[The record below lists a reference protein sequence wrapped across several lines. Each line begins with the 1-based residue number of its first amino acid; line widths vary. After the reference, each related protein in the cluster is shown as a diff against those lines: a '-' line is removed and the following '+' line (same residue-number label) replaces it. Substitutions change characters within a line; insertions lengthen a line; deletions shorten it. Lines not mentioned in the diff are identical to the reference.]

1 MNISNRL
8 CAHMNKLKDIEY
20 LNEISYGYWKAQVL
34 FVAIDMD
41 VFTLIDGDGKSCKAL
56 TKRLGTELRAT
67 EMVLNALV
75 SLGLLRKVKGV
86 YRNTAMS
93 SRHLVKNRPLYQGD
107 RIHHFHNM
115 WDYWSKLNVAVKTG
129 KPTAY
134 DNAEEEVDDQR
145 LREFIRA
152 MHNIGTVQAEEVC
165 RKLHL
170 NKYRSLLDL
179 AGGQGTYAVRFVE
192 KNPELKAVVFD
203 LPDVTRI
210 AREYINKSG
219 MKGKVATKA
228 GDCLKDSFGKE
239 LYDIVFVSNLLHIY
253 EPVENLKILK
263 KCWDSLLKKG
273 IVVIQEFIL
282 NSAKTQPLFG
292 TLFSLNMLMG
302 THRGSSYS
310 YVEMK
315 EWLKDV
321 GFKNIKRVN
330 LNLDSGLIIGHKL

>member
-1 MNISNRL
+1 
-8 CAHMNKLKDIEY
+8 MNKPKDIEY
-20 LNEISYGYWKAQVL
+20 LNEISYSYWKAQVL

-41 VFTLIDGDGKSCKAL
+41 VFTLTTGNGKSCKVIAKKIR
-56 TKRLGTELRAT
+56 TDLRAT
-67 EMVLNALV
+67 EMILNALV
-75 SLGLLRKVKGV
+75 SLEFLRKIKDI
-86 YRNTAMS
+86 YRNTATS
-93 SRHLVKNRPLYQGD
+93 NRYLVKDSPLYQGD

-134 DNAEEEVDDQR
+134 DNVEEEVDEKR

-152 MHNIGTVQAEEVC
+152 MHNIGTVQAGEICE
-165 RKLHL
+165 KLHL
-170 NKYRSLLDL
+170 KKYRSLLDL
-179 AGGQGTYAVRFVE
+179 AGGQGTYAVRFANE
-192 KNPELKAVVFD
+192 NPKMKAVVFD
-203 LPDVTRI
+203 LPDVIKITR
-210 AREYINKSG
+210 EHINESG
-219 MKGKVATKA
+219 MKGKVTTTA

-253 EPVENLKILK
+253 KPGENRKILK

-273 IVVIQEFIL
+273 IVVIQEFVL

-310 YVEMK
+310 YIEMK
-315 EWLKDV
+315 KWLKDV
-321 GFKNIKRVN
+321 GFKNVRKVD
-330 LNLDSGLIIGHKL
+330 LDLDSGLIIGHKP

>member
-1 MNISNRL
+1 MQKSSL
-8 CAHMNKLKDIEY
+8 SPLSY
-20 LNEISYGYWKAQVL
+20 LNEISYSYWKAQVL

-41 VFTLIDGDGKSCKAL
+41 VFTLIGGDGKSCKAV
-56 TKRLGTELRAT
+56 TKSLRTNLRAT

-86 YRNTAMS
+86 YKNTAMS
-93 SRHLVKNRPLYQGD
+93 NRYLVKNRPLYQGD
-107 RIHHFHNM
+107 RIRHFHNL
-115 WDYWSKLNVAVKTG
+115 WDYWSKLGVAVKTG

-134 DNAEEEVDDQR
+134 DNAEEVDEQR

-152 MHNIGTVQAEEVC
+152 MHNIGTVQAGKVY
-165 RKLHL
+165 RKLQL
-170 NKYRSLLDL
+170 KKYRSLLDL
-179 AGGQGTYAVRFVE
+179 AGGQGTYAVSFVE
-192 KNPELKAVVFD
+192 RNPKMRTVVFD
-203 LPDVTRI
+203 LPEVIKI
-210 AREYINKSG
+210 AREHIKKSG
-219 MKGKVATKA
+219 MKGKVTTKA
-228 GDCLKDSFGKE
+228 GDCLKDSLGKE

-253 EPVENLKILK
+253 EPGENRKILK

-321 GFKNIKRVN
+321 GFKDVKRVN
-330 LNLDSGLIIGHKL
+330 LDLDSGLIIGHKM

>member
-1 MNISNRL
+1 
-8 CAHMNKLKDIEY
+8 MNKPKDIEY
-20 LNEISYGYWKAQVL
+20 LNEISYSYWKAQVL

-41 VFTLIDGDGKSCKAL
+41 VFTLTAGNGKSCKVIARKL
-56 TKRLGTELRAT
+56 RTDLRAT
-67 EMVLNALV
+67 EMILNALV
-75 SLGLLRKVKGV
+75 SLEFLRKIGEV
-86 YRNTAMS
+86 YRNTAIS
-93 SRHLVKNRPLYQGD
+93 NRYLVKGSQLYQGD

-115 WDYWSKLNVAVKTG
+115 WDCWSKLNVAIKTG

-134 DNAEEEVDDQR
+134 DNAEEEVDEKR

-152 MHNIGTVQAEEVC
+152 MHNIGVVQAGEICEE
-165 RKLHL
+165 LHL
-170 NKYRSLLDL
+170 KKYRSLLDL
-179 AGGQGTYAVRFVE
+179 AGGQGTYAVRFVKE
-192 KNPELKAVVFD
+192 NPKMKAVVFD
-203 LPDVTRI
+203 LPEVIKITRDHI
-210 AREYINKSG
+210 KESG

-253 EPVENLKILK
+253 KPGENRKILK

-273 IVVIQEFIL
+273 IVVIQEFVL
-282 NSAKTQPLFG
+282 NSAKTQPLFS

-321 GFKNIKRVN
+321 GFKNIKKVN
-330 LNLDSGLIIGHKL
+330 LDLDSGLIIGHKP

>member
-1 MNISNRL
+1 
-8 CAHMNKLKDIEY
+8 MNKPKDIEY
-20 LNEISYGYWKAQVL
+20 LNEISYSYWKAQVL

-41 VFTLIDGDGKSCKAL
+41 VFTLTAGNGKSCKVIARKL
-56 TKRLGTELRAT
+56 RTDLRAT
-67 EMVLNALV
+67 EMILNALV
-75 SLGLLRKVKGV
+75 SLEFLRKIGEV
-86 YRNTAMS
+86 YRNTAIS
-93 SRHLVKNRPLYQGD
+93 NRYLVKGSQLYQGD

-115 WDYWSKLNVAVKTG
+115 WDCWSKLNVAIKTG

-134 DNAEEEVDDQR
+134 DNAEEEVDEKR

-152 MHNIGTVQAEEVC
+152 MHNIGVVQAGEICEE
-165 RKLHL
+165 LHL
-170 NKYRSLLDL
+170 KKYRSLLDL
-179 AGGQGTYAVRFVE
+179 AGGQGTYAVRFVKE
-192 KNPELKAVVFD
+192 NPKMKAVVFD
-203 LPDVTRI
+203 LPEVIKITRDHI
-210 AREYINKSG
+210 KESG

-253 EPVENLKILK
+253 KPGKNREILK
-263 KCWDSLLKKG
+263 KCWDSLSKKG
-273 IVVIQEFIL
+273 IVVIQEFVL

-321 GFKNIKRVN
+321 GFKNIKKVN
-330 LNLDSGLIIGHKL
+330 LDLDSGLIIGHKP

>member
-1 MNISNRL
+1 MKSTQ
-8 CAHMNKLKDIEY
+8 Y
-20 LNEISYGYWKAQVL
+20 LNELSYGYWKAQVL

-41 VFTLIDGDGKSCKAL
+41 MFTLIGDNGKSCKAL
-56 TKRLGTELRAT
+56 TKRLRTDLRAT

-75 SLGLLRKVKGV
+75 SLGLLRKVKGA
-86 YRNTAMS
+86 YKNTAIS
-93 SRHLVKNRPLYQGD
+93 NRYLVKDSPLYQGD

-115 WDYWSKLNVAVKTG
+115 WDYWSKLSVVVKTG
-129 KPTAY
+129 KSTAY
-134 DNAEEEVDDQR
+134 DNADEEVDEQR
-145 LREFIRA
+145 LAEFIRA
-152 MHNIGTVQAEEVC
+152 MHNIGIVQAGEVC
-165 RKLHL
+165 GKLHL
-170 NKYRSLLDL
+170 KKYRSILDL
-179 AGGQGTYAVRFVE
+179 AGEQGTYAVRFVE
-192 KNPELKAVVFD
+192 ENPKMRAVVFD

-210 AREYINKSG
+210 AGEYIKKSG
-219 MKGKVATKA
+219 MKGKVSTKA

-253 EPVENLKILK
+253 EPGENREILK

-273 IVVIQEFIL
+273 IVVIHEFVL

-292 TLFSLNMLMG
+292 TLFSLNMLLG

-330 LNLDSGLIIGHKL
+330 LDMDSGLIIGHKL

>member
-1 MNISNRL
+1 
-8 CAHMNKLKDIEY
+8 MNKPKDIEY
-20 LNEISYGYWKAQVL
+20 LNEISYSYWKAQVL

-41 VFTLIDGDGKSCKAL
+41 VFTLIAGNGKSCKVIARKL
-56 TKRLGTELRAT
+56 RTDLRAT
-67 EMVLNALV
+67 EMILNALV
-75 SLGLLRKVKGV
+75 SLELLRKIKEI
-86 YRNTAMS
+86 YRNTAIS
-93 SRHLVKNRPLYQGD
+93 NRYLVKNSPLYQGD

-115 WDYWSKLNVAVKTG
+115 LDYWSKLSDAVRTG

-134 DNAEEEVDDQR
+134 DNAEEEVDEKR

-152 MHNIGTVQAEEVC
+152 MHNIGVVQAGEICE
-165 RKLHL
+165 KLHL
-170 NKYRSLLDL
+170 KKYRNLLDL
-179 AGGQGTYAVRFVE
+179 AGGQGTYAVRFAKE
-192 KNPELKAVVFD
+192 NPKMKAVVFD
-203 LPDVTRI
+203 LPEVIKITREHI
-210 AREYINKSG
+210 KESG
-219 MKGKVATKA
+219 MKGKVAAKA

-253 EPVENLKILK
+253 RPGENRKILK

-273 IVVIQEFIL
+273 IVVIQEFVL

-321 GFKNIKRVN
+321 GFKNVKRVN
-330 LNLDSGLIIGHKL
+330 LGMDSGLIIGHKP

>member
-1 MNISNRL
+1 
-8 CAHMNKLKDIEY
+8 MNKPEDIEY
-20 LNEISYGYWKAQVL
+20 LNEISYSYWKAQVL
-34 FVAIDMD
+34 FVATDMD
-41 VFTLIDGDGKSCKAL
+41 VFTLIAGNGKSCKVIAR
-56 TKRLGTELRAT
+56 RLRTDLRAT
-67 EMVLNALV
+67 EMILNALV
-75 SLGLLRKVKGV
+75 SLKFLRKIKEI
-86 YRNTAMS
+86 YRNTAIS
-93 SRHLVKNRPLYQGD
+93 NRYLVKDSPLYQGD
-107 RIHHFHNM
+107 RIHHFHNLM
-115 WDYWSKLNVAVKTG
+115 DYWSKLSDAVRTG

-134 DNAEEEVDDQR
+134 DNAEEEVDEKR

-152 MHNIGTVQAEEVC
+152 MHNIGAVQADEIC

-170 NKYRSLLDL
+170 KKYYSLLDL
-179 AGGQGTYAVRFVE
+179 AGGQGTYAVRFAKE
-192 KNPELKAVVFD
+192 NPKMKAVVFD
-203 LPDVTRI
+203 LPEVIKITREHI
-210 AREYINKSG
+210 KESG

-253 EPVENLKILK
+253 RPGENRKILK

-273 IVVIQEFIL
+273 IVVVQEFVL

-310 YVEMK
+310 YAEMK

-321 GFKNIKRVN
+321 GFKNVKRVN
-330 LNLDSGLIIGHKL
+330 LELDSGLIIGHKP

>member
-1 MNISNRL
+1 
-8 CAHMNKLKDIEY
+8 MNKPKDIEY
-20 LNEISYGYWKAQVL
+20 LNEISYSYWKAQVL

-41 VFTLIDGDGKSCKAL
+41 VFTLTAGNGKSCKVIARKL
-56 TKRLGTELRAT
+56 RTDLRAT
-67 EMVLNALV
+67 EMILNALV
-75 SLGLLRKVKGV
+75 SLEFLRKIGEV
-86 YRNTAMS
+86 YRNTAIS
-93 SRHLVKNRPLYQGD
+93 NRYLVKGSQLYQGD

-115 WDYWSKLNVAVKTG
+115 WDCWSKLNVAIKTG

-134 DNAEEEVDDQR
+134 DNAEEEVDEKR

-152 MHNIGTVQAEEVC
+152 MHNIGVVQAGEICEE
-165 RKLHL
+165 LHL
-170 NKYRSLLDL
+170 KKYRSLLDL
-179 AGGQGTYAVRFVE
+179 AGGQGTYAVRFVKE
-192 KNPELKAVVFD
+192 NPKTKAVVFD
-203 LPDVTRI
+203 LPEVIKITRDHI
-210 AREYINKSG
+210 KESG
-219 MKGKVATKA
+219 MKGKVATQA

-253 EPVENLKILK
+253 KPGENRKILK

-273 IVVIQEFIL
+273 IVVIQEFVL

-321 GFKNIKRVN
+321 GFKNIKKVN
-330 LNLDSGLIIGHKL
+330 LDLDSGLIIGHKP

>member
-1 MNISNRL
+1 
-8 CAHMNKLKDIEY
+8 MNKPEDIEY
-20 LNEISYGYWKAQVL
+20 LNEISYSYWKAQVL
-34 FVAIDMD
+34 FVATDMD
-41 VFTLIDGDGKSCKAL
+41 VFTLIAGNGKSCKVIAR
-56 TKRLGTELRAT
+56 RLRTDLRAT
-67 EMVLNALV
+67 EMILNALV
-75 SLGLLRKVKGV
+75 SLKFLRKIKEI
-86 YRNTAMS
+86 YRNTAIS
-93 SRHLVKNRPLYQGD
+93 NRYLVKDSPLYQGD
-107 RIHHFHNM
+107 RIHHFHNLM
-115 WDYWSKLNVAVKTG
+115 DYWSKLSDAVRTG

-134 DNAEEEVDDQR
+134 DNAEEEVDEKR

-152 MHNIGTVQAEEVC
+152 MHNIGAVQAGEIC

-170 NKYRSLLDL
+170 KKYYSLLDL
-179 AGGQGTYAVRFVE
+179 AGGQGTYAVRFAKE
-192 KNPELKAVVFD
+192 NPKMKSVVFD
-203 LPDVTRI
+203 LPEVIKITREHI
-210 AREYINKSG
+210 KESG

-253 EPVENLKILK
+253 RPGENRKILK

-273 IVVIQEFIL
+273 IVVVQEFVL

-321 GFKNIKRVN
+321 GFKNVKRVN
-330 LNLDSGLIIGHKL
+330 LELDSGLIIGHKP

>member
-1 MNISNRL
+1 
-8 CAHMNKLKDIEY
+8 MNKNNDILY
-20 LNEISYGYWKAQVL
+20 LNELSYSYWKAQVL

-41 VFTLIDGDGKSCKAL
+41 VFTLIGDNGKSCKAV
-56 TKRLGTELRAT
+56 TKSLKTNLRAT
-67 EMVLNALV
+67 EMVLNVLV
-75 SLGLLRKVKGV
+75 SLGLLRKVKGG
-86 YRNTAMS
+86 YKNTAMS
-93 SRHLVKNRPLYQGD
+93 NRYLVKKRPLYQGD
-107 RIHHFHNM
+107 RILHFHNL
-115 WDYWSKLNVAVKTG
+115 WDYWSKLSVAVKTG

-134 DNAEEEVDDQR
+134 DNAEEEVDEQR

-152 MHNIGTVQAEEVC
+152 MHNIGTVQAGEVC
-165 RKLHL
+165 RKLNL
-170 NKYRSLLDL
+170 KKYCSLLDL

-192 KNPELKAVVFD
+192 RNPKMQAVVFD
-203 LPDVTRI
+203 LPEVIKI
-210 AREYINKSG
+210 AREHIKKSG
-219 MKGKVATKA
+219 MKGKVTTKA

-253 EPVENLKILK
+253 EPAENRKILK

-273 IVVIQEFIL
+273 IVVTQEFVL

-321 GFKNIKRVN
+321 GFKNVRRVN
-330 LNLDSGLIIGHKL
+330 LDLDSGLIIGYKL

>member
-1 MNISNRL
+1 
-8 CAHMNKLKDIEY
+8 MNKPKDIEY
-20 LNEISYGYWKAQVL
+20 LNEISYSYWKAQVL

-41 VFTLIDGDGKSCKAL
+41 VFTLTAGNGKSCKVIARKL
-56 TKRLGTELRAT
+56 RTDLRAT
-67 EMVLNALV
+67 EMILNALV
-75 SLGLLRKVKGV
+75 SLEFLRKIGEV
-86 YRNTAMS
+86 YRNTAIS
-93 SRHLVKNRPLYQGD
+93 NRYLVKGSQLYQGD

-115 WDYWSKLNVAVKTG
+115 WDCWSKLNVAIKTG

-134 DNAEEEVDDQR
+134 DNAEEEVDEKR

-152 MHNIGTVQAEEVC
+152 MHNIGVVQAGEICEE
-165 RKLHL
+165 LHL
-170 NKYRSLLDL
+170 KKYRSLLDL
-179 AGGQGTYAVRFVE
+179 AGGQGTYAVRFVKE
-192 KNPELKAVVFD
+192 NPKMKAVVFD
-203 LPDVTRI
+203 LPEVIKITRDHI
-210 AREYINKSG
+210 KESG

-253 EPVENLKILK
+253 KPGENRRILK

-273 IVVIQEFIL
+273 IVVIQEFVL
-282 NSAKTQPLFG
+282 NSAKTQPLFS

-321 GFKNIKRVN
+321 GFKNIRKVN
-330 LNLDSGLIIGHKL
+330 LDMDSDLIIGHKP

>member
-1 MNISNRL
+1 MQKSSL
-8 CAHMNKLKDIEY
+8 SPLSY
-20 LNEISYGYWKAQVL
+20 LNEISYSYWKAQVL

-41 VFTLIDGDGKSCKAL
+41 VFTLIGGDGKSCKAV
-56 TKRLGTELRAT
+56 TKRLGTDIRAT

-75 SLGLLRKVKGV
+75 SLGLLRKVKRG
-86 YRNTAMS
+86 YRNTVMS
-93 SRHLVKNRPLYQGD
+93 NRYLVKKRPLYQGD
-107 RIHHFHNM
+107 RIRHFHNL
-115 WDYWSKLNVAVKTG
+115 WDYWSKLSVAVKTG

-134 DNAEEEVDDQR
+134 DNSEEEVDEQR

-152 MHNIGTVQAEEVC
+152 MHNIGTVQAGEVY
-165 RKLHL
+165 RKLNL
-170 NKYRSLLDL
+170 KKYSSLLDL
-179 AGGQGTYAVRFVE
+179 AGGQGTYAVSFVE
-192 KNPELKAVVFD
+192 RNPRMRAVVFD
-203 LPDVTRI
+203 LPEVIKI
-210 AREYINKSG
+210 AREHIKKSG
-219 MKGKVATKA
+219 MKGKVTTKA

-253 EPVENLKILK
+253 KPGENRKILK

-273 IVVIQEFIL
+273 IVAIQEFVL

-315 EWLKDV
+315 EWLKDA
-321 GFKNIKRVN
+321 GFKDVKRVN
-330 LNLDSGLIIGHKL
+330 LDLDSGLIIGYKL

>member
-1 MNISNRL
+1 
-8 CAHMNKLKDIEY
+8 MNKPKDIEY
-20 LNEISYGYWKAQVL
+20 LNEISYSYWKAQVL

-41 VFTLIDGDGKSCKAL
+41 VFTLTAGNGKSCKVIARKL
-56 TKRLGTELRAT
+56 RTDLRAT
-67 EMVLNALV
+67 EMILNALV
-75 SLGLLRKVKGV
+75 SLEFLRKIGEV
-86 YRNTAMS
+86 YRNTAIS
-93 SRHLVKNRPLYQGD
+93 NRYLVKGSQLYQGD

-115 WDYWSKLNVAVKTG
+115 WDCWSKLNVAIKTG

-134 DNAEEEVDDQR
+134 DNAEEEVDEKR

-152 MHNIGTVQAEEVC
+152 MHNIGVVQAGEICEE
-165 RKLHL
+165 LHL
-170 NKYRSLLDL
+170 KKYRSLLDL
-179 AGGQGTYAVRFVE
+179 AGGQGTYAVRFVKE
-192 KNPELKAVVFD
+192 NPKMKAVVFD
-203 LPDVTRI
+203 LPEVIKITRDHI
-210 AREYINKSG
+210 KESG

-253 EPVENLKILK
+253 KPGENRKILK

-273 IVVIQEFIL
+273 IVVIQEFVL

-321 GFKNIKRVN
+321 GFKNIKKVN
-330 LNLDSGLIIGHKL
+330 LDLDSGLIIGHKP

>member
-1 MNISNRL
+1 
-8 CAHMNKLKDIEY
+8 MNKPKDIEY
-20 LNEISYGYWKAQVL
+20 LNEISYSYWKAQVL

-41 VFTLIDGDGKSCKAL
+41 VFTLTAGNGKSCKVIARKL
-56 TKRLGTELRAT
+56 RTDLRAT
-67 EMVLNALV
+67 EMILNALV
-75 SLGLLRKVKGV
+75 SLEFLRKIGEV
-86 YRNTAMS
+86 YRNTAIS
-93 SRHLVKNRPLYQGD
+93 NRYLVKGSQLYQGD

-115 WDYWSKLNVAVKTG
+115 WDCWSKLNVAIKTG

-134 DNAEEEVDDQR
+134 DNAEEEVDEKR

-152 MHNIGTVQAEEVC
+152 MHNIGVVQAGEICEE
-165 RKLHL
+165 LHL
-170 NKYRSLLDL
+170 KKYRSLLDL
-179 AGGQGTYAVRFVE
+179 AGGQGTYAVRFVKE
-192 KNPELKAVVFD
+192 NPKMKAVVLD
-203 LPDVTRI
+203 LPEVIKITRDHI
-210 AREYINKSG
+210 KESG

-253 EPVENLKILK
+253 RPGENRKILK

-273 IVVIQEFIL
+273 IVVIQEFVL

-310 YVEMK
+310 YAEMK

-321 GFKNIKRVN
+321 GFKNVKRVN
-330 LNLDSGLIIGHKL
+330 LELDSGLIIGHKP